1 MGLIFT
7 LIFVLYMYIS
17 PAAWMPWLTTI
28 RVQPF
33 VAGLACLWTLP
44 RLLDHRP
51 FKASPQLLL
60 FLVFS
65 AYLTISP
72 ALQGWFGG
80 AVAAVPGVAV
90 PALLLFLIPVNCDT
104 VLRRQILV
112 AALIVAMVGLVLP
125 GIHDYYHPSDQ
136 SKFLLRPGIDEEEAD
151 STEIQAAPGVDRLK
165 AQGMIDDP
173 NDFAQLLLVT
183 ASLCFFWW
191 SRNLLKNVFLVLL
204 PAAILLYGVYL
215 THSRGALVALAV
227 MIAVAFRRKLRW
239 LGSLAVAGVA
249 ALGLLAQKF
258 TGGREINLSEAGGGD
273 RLDIWSEGLGLLK
286 SSPLL
291 GKGFGG
297 FSDAVETTA
306 HNSFLL
312 VAVELGL
319 PGLVLWVAIFVIS
332 FYQIQRIVQ
341 PADGA
346 EPDPVLSQQA
356 VCLEVALTAFLATS
370 WFLSRAYQP
379 VSFLLVGLLGGLAY
393 QETLRRP
400 GAVLMLSWRTC
411 LIRSLAISA
420 VALLMIYGVIRLR
433 SI

>member
-7 LIFVLYMYIS
+7 LIYVLYMYIS
-17 PAAWMPWLTTI
+17 PSAWIPWLATI

-33 VAGLACLWTLP
+33 VAGLACVWTLP

-60 FLVFS
+60 FLAFS
-65 AYLTISP
+65 AYLAMSP

-112 AALIVAMVGLVLP
+112 AALIISMMGLVLP
-125 GIHDYYHPSDQ
+125 GIYDYYHPSDQ
-136 SKFLLRPGIDEEEAD
+136 SKFLLRPGIDEEAD
-151 STEIQAAPGVDRLK
+151 STEIQAPPALDRLK
-165 AQGMIDDP
+165 AQGLIDDP

-183 ASLCFFWW
+183 TSLCFFWW
-191 SRNLLKNVFLVLL
+191 GRNWLKNVFLVLL

-227 MIAVAFRRKLRW
+227 MVAVAFRRKLRW
-239 LGSLAVAGVA
+239 LGSLVVAGVV
-249 ALGLLAQKF
+249 ALGLLTNRF
-258 TGGREINLSEAGGGD
+258 TGGREISLSAAGGGD
-273 RLDIWSEGLGLLK
+273 RLDIWSDGLQLLK

-291 GKGFGG
+291 GRGYGG
-297 FSDAVETTA
+297 FSDAVEMTA

-319 PGLVLWVAIFVIS
+319 PGLVLWVAIFVIC
-332 FYQIQRIVQ
+332 FYQIQRIVVS
-341 PADGA
+341 ADGA
-346 EPDPVLSQQA
+346 APDPVLSQQA

-379 VSFLLVGLLGGLAY
+379 ASFLLVGLLGGLVY

-400 GAVLMLSWRTC
+400 GAVLMLPWRTC
-411 LIRSLAISA
+411 LIRSLAVSA
-420 VALLMIYGVIRLR
+420 AAVLVIYAVIRLR
-433 SI
+433 AI